1 MDDYDSDESDVPPWH
16 EELPPPP
23 VRPVD
28 SDNEDL
34 AEEPPLAAKERLMRT
49 KEKEKAAEREKDADR
64 KKKKKERKDNAKMAN
79 SGPEAESNTFGVPVQ
94 NQRKKKTLLDAV
106 THRQA
111 PLYDNCRLYAQNGSD
126 LMAMISRK
134 RYRWYLKKGI
144 AEVLDDHSIR
154 ITFEPRGP
162 GGAEYGIT
170 EKANVCVVCGSD
182 SKLFRTYIVPHSYRS
197 VFPESMSASQSHDVV
212 LQCANCFPKWAKASG
227 AMRTQLAK
235 DFNAPVNGVVIP
247 AVIGF
252 SNRDSLEVSNEAA
265 DRSNNIIPSDAP
277 KNPTIS
283 ALPGLDGGTSTIGN
297 TDANTIASNIETI
310 KICDDMAAE
319 STSSATGTDI
329 NTNSNDKNDANS
341 IRSSSGSVSGSVSYS
356 FHVSAKSA
364 AKALLKVGPSLPAD
378 RRASLLDRVSRFT
391 GKDVAEI
398 TDADLE
404 LIMNFGTGM
413 RHGGIGAG
421 DLVKTHEQ
429 IVVEAFKGR
438 EQELIVKWRTLF
450 LETCEP
456 RFLPEFWRVDFVKEG

>member
-1 MDDYDSDESDVPPWH
+1 MDEYDSDDSDVPPWH

-28 SDNEDL
+28 SDNEDP
-34 AEEPPLAAKERLMRT
+34 ADEPPLAAKERLMRA

-64 KKKKKERKDNAKMAN
+64 KKKKKERKDNAKLAN
-79 SGPEAESNTFGVPVQ
+79 AGSEAESNTFGVPVQ

-247 AVIGF
+247 AVIGY
-252 SNRDSLEVSNEAA
+252 SNRDNPDEPNEGAE
-265 DRSNNIIPSDAP
+265 RSNNVTSSDAP
-277 KNPTIS
+277 KNPTLS
-283 ALPGLDGGTSTIGN
+283 TLPAPDGGNSTGI
-297 TDANTIASNIETI
+297 TNTIASNIETI
-310 KICDDMAAE
+310 KICNEIPE
-319 STSSATGTDI
+319 SSSSATGTDT
-329 NTNSNDKNDANS
+329 NSNSNDKNDANS
-341 IRSSSGSVSGSVSYS
+341 IRSSGSVSGSVSYS

-398 TDADLE
+398 TDEDLE
-404 LIMNFGTGM
+404 LIMNFGNGM

-429 IVVEAFKGR
+429 IVVEAFKGK